1 MDVVENLPRL
11 GCVVLAAGS
20 AQRFGANKLSAR
32 WEGKPLIRRSLE
44 AIPAQRFVRTVVVT
58 QYPEFMRLAK
68 EFSFA
73 AVLNDRPDLGI
84 SRSLKMG
91 LTALRDC
98 DAVLF
103 QVSDQPLLRR
113 ETVDALL
120 DAYLAQPEKIAALSH
135 NGKRGNPCVFPARFF
150 PELMALEGDRGG
162 SVVIRRH
169 SEAVTLLETEAAQ
182 LADVDTPAAME
193 ALKTEC

>member
-135 NGKRGNPCVFPARFF
+135 NGKRGNPCIFPARFF
-150 PELMALEGDRGG
+150 SELMALQGDKGG
-162 SVVIRRH
+162 GAVIRRH
-169 SEAVTLLETEAAQ
+169 EEDLLLCEVPAAE
-182 LADVDTPAAME
+182 LGDADTPE
-193 ALKTEC
+193 ALEQLKKEQ